1 VKHPSLAR
9 FETDL
14 KRLFDSVDDYLEE
27 KYGRQYR
34 LHPSRPARGSTSNKA
49 HDGLFNVGASF
60 TAGYGS
66 RYGRGYVVQVEM
78 VTLQHVPADVRELI
92 EQEAADLVNEKL
104 AFYFPGREL
113 VVARDRNIF
122 KIHGDL
128 RLGAL

>member
-1 VKHPSLAR
+1 
-9 FETDL
+9 
-14 KRLFDSVDDYLEE
+14 
-27 KYGRQYR
+27 
-34 LHPSRPARGSTSNKA
+34 
-49 HDGLFNVGASF
+49 
-60 TAGYGS
+60 
-66 RYGRGYVVQVEM
+66 M